1 MTAWAHAGI
10 IAGALAVSVLLGWVV
25 TVGVLRLAKAPE
37 VKKPTYDRDA
47 QGRPVLVLESR
58 TTSERPEP
66 LLRGGLWIGVLER
79 IAVTGAILVGQPTL
93 IAFVVAIKG
102 LGRYP
107 ELKEQA
113 GASERFIIG
122 TLASLTVAVGVG
134 LLATWLRS
142 SLGE

>member
-1 MTAWAHAGI
+1 MNDWVAVGI
-10 IAGALAVSVLLGWVV
+10 VAAALAVSVLLGWAV

-37 VKKPTYDRDA
+37 VKLPSYEPDP
-47 QGRPVLVLESR
+47 QGRQVPVLAAS
-58 TTSERPEP
+58 TTSDELEP

-79 IAVTGAILVGQPTL
+79 LATTGAIIAGMPTL
-93 IAFVVAIKG
+93 IAIVVAVKG

-122 TLASLTVAVGVG
+122 TLASLTVAVGIG
-134 LLATWLRS
+134 LLATWL
-142 SLGE
+142 L